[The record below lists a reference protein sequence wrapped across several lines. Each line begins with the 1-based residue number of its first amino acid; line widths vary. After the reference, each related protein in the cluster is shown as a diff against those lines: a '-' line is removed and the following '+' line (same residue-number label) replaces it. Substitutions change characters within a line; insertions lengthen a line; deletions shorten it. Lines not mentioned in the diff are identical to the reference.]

1 MRLQTLTA
9 TVIKYDLIPKK
20 ENLMIDYRKI
30 YRFTPVEPVPAKLPT
45 GGDIYYECL
54 DCDAVLNSVP
64 HINTA
69 CVCGNLAGGNG
80 AVKIKDPARVR
91 ALKGKLK

>member
-30 YRFTPVEPVPAKLPT
+30 PT